1 MSPTMMIRPQI
12 TAASIRRFGTSG
24 VTTMSRRSNS
34 ITATAATATAK
45 PSTLQALRN
54 RNFAMGLGGGF
65 LLAGLHSATGSSND
79 FYDYRFKSKKDPD
92 DLASFYGGEELM
104 ELFCIFP
111 IVGQI
116 MMRNGRFDDTGN
128 FITTGFPGQLKAN
141 MVFSDEVN
149 EDTGVTDWFNKRERF
164 RDTLFGYT
172 CWDMVINFGF
182 RTLEDGT
189 RECYH
194 YGQYQTRARRNI

>member
-1 MSPTMMIRPQI
+1 
-12 TAASIRRFGTSG
+12 
-24 VTTMSRRSNS
+24 MSRRSNS

-104 ELFCIFP
+104 VCHLS
-111 IVGQI
+111 
-116 MMRNGRFDDTGN
+116 
-128 FITTGFPGQLKAN
+128 
-141 MVFSDEVN
+141 MVFIILAIWGSFSLVKKM
-149 EDTGVTDWFNKRERF
+149 DTSLHFLLVEFLLVRK
-164 RDTLFGYT
+164 
-172 CWDMVINFGF
+172 
-182 RTLEDGT
+182 
-189 RECYH
+189 
-194 YGQYQTRARRNI
+194 